1 MIVKNYELK
10 NNLNYNLFLLHGE
23 NHGLKEFYISN
34 LFKSNLNSVP
44 LIFFE
49 KELHA
54 NLENFYNEIF
64 NSSFFENEKLIIVK
78 NATDKMIKIIEEV
91 LNKGISEEIKIVLI
105 SEILEKRSK
114 LRNLFEKENKLIS
127 VPFYKDNHE
136 TLLKLTTSFF
146 KSKKIP
152 VSSEIIN
159 LLINKTN
166 GQRQMLINELDKIEM
181 FTQKRKKINFKEINS
196 LVNIQENIDIS
207 ELIDNCLA
215 KNTKKIQFLI
225 SENNF
230 GSVDSILIIR
240 NFLSKTKRLLSLIEN
255 FAVQKN
261 LDKTIASAKPP
272 IFWKDKDLVKK
283 QIKSWTKNQ
292 VEKLII
298 DINEIEFLIKKS
310 YGNSSHIL
318 SDFIISNSK

>member
-23 NHGLKEFYISN
+23 NHGLKEFYISS

-146 KSKKIP
+146 KSKKIS

-166 GQRQMLINELDKIEM
+166 GQRQMLINELDKIEI
-181 FTQKRKKINFKEINS
+181 FAQKRKKITFEEINS

-240 NFLSKTKRLLSLIEN
+240 SFLSKTKRLLSLIEN
-255 FAVQKN
+255 FTIQKN